1 MNLFPQSRRIAFL
14 GDFVPRRCGIA
25 TFTHHLC
32 EAVAAQEPDAKCI
45 VVAVN
50 DRPEGY
56 DYPRRVR
63 FEIDHKD
70 LDSYLAAADV
80 LKAETMSTDSRTTL
94 VTHAAKRGP
103 RTST

>member
-80 LKAETMSTDSRTTL
+80 LNANRADVLCVQHEF
-94 VTHAAKRGP
+94 GI
-103 RTST
+103 